1 MIRLIRKNLKPA
13 LVILTILC
21 GLLVASRLVLAAP
34 KLDGR
39 WRVTITIPEAPGSR
53 NMRDLTVNLN
63 VTPLGDSLVGRL
75 TITDAQSQQ
84 TVGGVWRQVG
94 KQISITYE
102 TPCAVGQSSCATLI
116 LMGKVKGDLLKK
128 GQVIVM
134 WDTPNDQNAALFDTS
149 NGAFSGFRL
158 E

>member
-1 MIRLIRKNLKPA
+1 MIRLIRANPRPV

-21 GLLVASRLVLAAP
+21 GLLVADRLVLAAP
-34 KLDGR
+34 RLDGR
-39 WRVTITIPEAPGSR
+39 WQVTITIPEAPGSR
-53 NMRDLTVNLN
+53 NTRDQTVRLSA
-63 VTPLGDSLVGRL
+63 TPLGDSLVGRL
-75 TITDAQSQQ
+75 TITDEQSR

-102 TPCAVGQSSCATLI
+102 PFCPEGDGACATLI
-116 LMGKVKGDLLKK
+116 LIGKVKGDLLKK
-128 GQVIVM
+128 GQVIVL
-134 WDTPNDQNAALFDTS
+134 WDTPNEQNPTSYETS